1 MLDCMQIKNKN
12 DNLAKYKDW
21 PLEKPNAQ
29 GIHINVFRVY
39 ELKYMCWKE
48 VYKSNFDNMDR

>member
-1 MLDCMQIKNKN
+1 MLDCMQRKSKN

-21 PLEKPNAQ
+21 PLEKQSAQ